1 MAQVGRI
8 YCSNG
13 DYHDKVGARK
23 GGTRFDRVLSSI
35 ISAAAIVLAEAV
47 CRNGL
52 GGRRWRLVWRQITA
66 FYLIPMD
73 FSDSKG
79 RLGFGGH
86 IDCHRYGAAGLPGE
100 PGDVAGVT
108 GTTARCSITCG
119 GWAASLRMCG
129 S

>member
-1 MAQVGRI
+1 MAQAGRI

-35 ISAAAIVLAEAV
+35 IGAAAIGLAEAV

-73 FSDSKG
+73 FSGGKG

-86 IDCHRYGAAGLPGE
+86 VDCRHYGVAGLPGE
-100 PGDVAGVT
+100 PGD
-108 GTTARCSITCG
+108 
-119 GWAASLRMCG
+119 
-129 S
+129 